1 MAGRRGRSTR
11 RRSRSTWTETRTA
24 ASVLAMPMTID
35 DGRAYVALAAYNFH
49 SLRSLIGRS
58 LASGLG
64 GPLRRAF
71 YTAALSLF
79 KTGPQ
84 EIQLFFSIRHH
95 VQQHSP
101 ILDGQRFCFFIC
113 ASRAGRLFAILYHCG
128 HSFFVVRR
136 ASTKSIFG
144 KWGNG

>member
-1 MAGRRGRSTR
+1 
-11 RRSRSTWTETRTA
+11 
-24 ASVLAMPMTID
+24 MPMTID

-84 EIQLFFSIRHH
+84 EIQLFFF
-95 VQQHSP
+95 HS
-101 ILDGQRFCFFIC
+101 
-113 ASRAGRLFAILYHCG
+113 ASCTTAFSDSGWSAILLLYMRIKGGKAPCYFI
-128 HSFFVVRR
+128 SLRTRFFCN
-136 ASTKSIFG
+136 SSSINKKHFRDMG
-144 KWGNG
+144 

>member
-1 MAGRRGRSTR
+1 
-11 RRSRSTWTETRTA
+11 
-24 ASVLAMPMTID
+24 MPMTID

-84 EIQLFFSIRHH
+84 EIQLFFPFGIMYNSI
-95 VQQHSP
+95 
-101 ILDGQRFCFFIC
+101 LRFWMVSDS
-113 ASRAGRLFAILYHCG
+113 ASLYAHQGREGSLLFYITADTVFL
-128 HSFFVVRR
+128 
-136 ASTKSIFG
+136 
-144 KWGNG
+144 